1 MFSDR
6 KDDYKKIE
14 KLRNSKLLVFVTGDR
29 PGLET
34 QIHPEVLDYFVDH
47 LDNFNLP
54 QKITLFLY
62 TRGGST
68 SASWSIVNLI
78 QQFCEEFEVIIP
90 SKAHSGG
97 TLLSLGA
104 KNIIMTKQAT
114 LGPID
119 PSVNTPLNPQVPGA
133 PPQSKVPVSVEAING
148 FIDLAKNEFSLKGQK
163 ELVNILESLSEKVHP
178 LVLGEVVRARTQI
191 KMLAERLLSR
201 QIKDKKVI
209 EKIIKFLVSDSGSHD
224 YTINRREAR
233 DEFGLNIENPND
245 ELYKLIKKLYDNM
258 RQELLLNEKLDLHS
272 LLGTNTQVNY
282 SFRRALIESIDF
294 GTNVFL
300 SNGTLVKQSVVGPNN
315 VQQVGINDQRTF
327 EGWRYER
334 P

>member
-233 DEFGLNIENPND
+233 DELGLNIENPND